1 MQHELPAMTIGALAT
16 AAGVGVETVRF
27 YQSRGLMGVPRK
39 PLQGIRRY
47 GPGDLAQLQFI
58 RRAQRLG
65 FSLKEVAD
73 LRRLESQDASC
84 ADTRTL
90 AQERLA
96 DVRQRL
102 TDLADIEATLAQL
115 VDACGDRD
123 EPGACPIMA
132 ALSTDNAHPSRG
144 RAQHGS
150 TGANT

>member
-1 MQHELPAMTIGALAT
+1 MQHPPQPMTIGALAA

-27 YQSRGLMGVPRK
+27 YQGRGLLGVPQR

-47 GPGDLAQLQFI
+47 GPAEVARLRFI

-73 LRRLESQDASC
+73 LLRLESPTLC
-84 ADTRTL
+84 TGTRAL

-102 TDLADIEATLAQL
+102 ADLAEIEVTLARL
-115 VDACGDRD
+115 VESCDGSG
-123 EPGACPIMA
+123 EPGVCPILE
-132 ALSTDNAHPSRG
+132 ALGGDAVHP
-144 RAQHGS
+144 
-150 TGANT
+150 